1 MNPKS
6 HIRVRKN
13 KETMEEEFKIVPT
26 AGNTTAYCPKVFSI
40 GQIIFGT
47 IVASPI
53 AGLVMM
59 IWNYFAFKQFRKA
72 YLATAISAIALSVYF
87 ALTVAVLHKIPVIF
101 HIIFSMVLVAT
112 AAFMLQGYVE
122 KRIDQHEAT
131 KISLFIVIAVFFFI
145 LLLVSVIS
153 YFSI

>member
-1 MNPKS
+1 
-6 HIRVRKN
+6 
-13 KETMEEEFKIVPT
+13 MEEEFKIVPT
-26 AGNTTAYCPKVFSI
+26 TGNTTAYCPKVFSI

-72 YLATAISAIALSVYF
+72 YFATAISAIVLSVYF
-87 ALTVAVLHKIPVIF
+87 ALTVAVLHQIPAIF

-112 AAFMLQGYVE
+112 AAFLLQGHVE

-131 KISLFIVIAVFFFI
+131 KISLFIVIAVCFFI

-153 YFSI
+153 YFAI